1 MIHICS
7 PVMWSSRLSL
17 AALFVLSSWLVVLS
31 EEESCSKDGSV
42 CGEEEKSLMLEAEKE
57 AESTEDDYDE
67 GVVDEALNVSLETSE
82 EDDTEEVDGIFEPC
96 TKSEKGGQLQRL
108 MIEKA
113 GYQLTESSSMTRVH
127 CQPDSDDFFGNGYQL
142 TESSSMTR
150 VHC

>member
-1 MIHICS
+1 MG
-7 PVMWSSRLSL
+7 WSSRLSL

-57 AESTEDDYDE
+57 ADNTED
-67 GVVDEALNVSLETSE
+67 E

-113 GYQLTESSSMTRVH
+113 GYQLTESSSMIRVH
-127 CQPDSDDFFGNGYQL
+127 CQPDSDDFFGNGYY
-142 TESSSMTR
+142 ETR
-150 VHC
+150 GYLDGKEVV